1 MSKIII
7 DGNGAVFGR
16 ICSFAA
22 KRALEGNEIIVV
34 NSEKTIMTGNK
45 KDIIAKYSAI
55 RKKGGHSQ
63 KGPKLSNVPHMILKR
78 AIRGMLPDHRKG
90 QGKETLKR
98 IILPFY
104 LPVLTL
110 IASLII
116 IKSKDDYNFFK
127 YKLGLFI
134 FGIITIIISE
144 ISIRYSSSSILENAY
159 LVSLPMLLFFFVYV
173 YFKIK
178 LKKPVMI
185 N

>member
-16 ICSFAA
+16 ICSFVA

-63 KGPKLSNVPHMILKR
+63 KGPKLSNVPHRILKR

-98 IILPFY
+98 IKCYDGMPDEFKDEKM
-104 LPVLTL
+104 
-110 IASLII
+110 
-116 IKSKDDYNFFK
+116 IKV
-127 YKLGLFI
+127 
-134 FGIITIIISE
+134 
-144 ISIRYSSSSILENAY
+144 NA
-159 LVSLPMLLFFFVYV
+159 P
-173 YFKIK
+173 KK
-178 LKKPVMI
+178 LKFMELKELASKI
-185 N
+185 